1 MSAFSLFVVY
11 LLIWWVTLFA
21 VLPFGVVGQNEK
33 GEIVNGSEPGAPA
46 DSNIKKKAVITTVI
60 ATLIWLLVCF
70 IIISGLLS
78 WDILADFLNIDKLSE
93 D

>member
-21 VLPFGVVGQNEK
+21 VLPFGVVGKNEK

-93 D
+93 E

>member
-1 MSAFSLFVVY
+1 MSVFSLFVVY

-46 DSNIKKKAVITTVI
+46 DSNIKKKDTTQFVT
-60 ATLIWLLVCF
+60 AKLILKK
-70 IIISGLLS
+70 
-78 WDILADFLNIDKLSE
+78 D
-93 D
+93 

>member
-1 MSAFSLFVVY
+1 MSVFSLFVVY

-60 ATLIWLLVCF
+60 ATIIWLLVCF

-78 WDILADFLNIDKLSE
+78 WDILADFLNIDKLFE

>member
-1 MSAFSLFVVY
+1 M
-11 LLIWWVTLFA
+11 TLFA

-60 ATLIWLLVCF
+60 ATIIWLLVCF

>member
-1 MSAFSLFVVY
+1 
-11 LLIWWVTLFA
+11 
-21 VLPFGVVGQNEK
+21 VGQNEK

-60 ATLIWLLVCF
+60 ATIIWLLVCF